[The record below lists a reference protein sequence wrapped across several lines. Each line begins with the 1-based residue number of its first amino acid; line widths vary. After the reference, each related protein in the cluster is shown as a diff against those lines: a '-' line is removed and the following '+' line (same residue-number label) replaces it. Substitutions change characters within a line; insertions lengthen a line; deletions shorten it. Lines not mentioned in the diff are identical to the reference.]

1 MSPVIRVERAGLAQL
16 DVAAALFQAYLRFYG
31 KPVDP
36 ARSRA
41 FIEDRLEQRDSVFLI
56 AWADDGSGGA
66 RALGFT
72 QLYPAFA
79 SLSLAPNWILNDLF
93 VEPDARGQGVATRL
107 MAAARQL
114 AIHNGAAEIFLQ
126 TARDNEDARALYER
140 LGYVRDE
147 HFVVYTLKLP
157 RD

>member
-1 MSPVIRVERAGLAQL
+1 MTAPPRIERAGPAQV
-16 DVAAALFQAYLRFYG
+16 DAAAALFQAYLRFYG
-31 KPVDP
+31 KSVDP

-56 AWADDGSGGA
+56 AWDAEGR

-79 SLSLAPNWILNDLF
+79 SLSLAPNWILNDLY
-93 VEPDARGQGVATRL
+93 VEPDARGQGVATAL
-107 MAAARQL
+107 MNAARQL
-114 AIHNGAAEIFLQ
+114 AMHNGAAEIFLQ
-126 TARDNEDARALYER
+126 TAHDNEDARALYEK

-147 HFVVYTLKLP
+147 DFVVYTLKLP